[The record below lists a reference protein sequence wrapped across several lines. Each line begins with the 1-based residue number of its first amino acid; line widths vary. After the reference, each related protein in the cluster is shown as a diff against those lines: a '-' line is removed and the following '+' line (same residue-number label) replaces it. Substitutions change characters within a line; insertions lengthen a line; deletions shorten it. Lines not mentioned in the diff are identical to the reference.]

1 MCHRGEIYLVDFG
14 TRSGSLQQGKRPA
27 LLLSNN
33 KNNEYSSVIQV
44 APLSTR
50 INKQLP
56 VHVFI
61 PKEIGLSLDSIV
73 MLEQETCI
81 NKVDLLFKIA
91 DCPIEIMNKVDDAI
105 LIQKGIK
112 IKTIENIKPVNP
124 VDTEHM
130 DDLIWLINDA
140 TDKVIRF
147 NNKFYERV
155 REILIK
161 ELKYYCNSCGL
172 DFINVEKKVRAI
184 PSKQYNI
191 YNNVSKL
198 ACI

>member
-81 NKVDLLFKIA
+81 NKCDLLFKVA
-91 DCPIEIMNKVDDAI
+91 ECPFEIMQKIDKAI
-105 LIQKGIK
+105 LIQKGIDVK
-112 IKTIENIKPVNP
+112 SKNP
-124 VDTEHM
+124 IDVEHIDNM
-130 DDLIWLINDA
+130 IWLINDI
-140 TDKVIRF
+140 TDKAIRF
-147 NNKFYERV
+147 NNEYHIKTRD
-155 REILIK
+155 ILITQ
-161 ELKYYCNSCGL
+161 LKYYCESCGV
-172 DFINVEKKVRAI
+172 DFEKRINDRIRKINK
-184 PSKQYNI
+184 NI
-191 YNNVSKL
+191 YRENTLNIMCV
-198 ACI
+198 